1 MILFLPYKIQN
12 NDEHITNL
20 LIARVIYTNIK
31 LLFLFRQ
38 KMIYCELKPRETL
51 LNKQLWHTDM
61 FSYKALKIVFVCIPL
76 FLTIQGCAS
85 APQMAKVEPGKKQP
99 VNNSEW
105 IQNKQARFNEDIVTR
120 TLLTH
125 QLQAQV
131 ASHNAPAKE
140 ESPSAHPEPQFK
152 EVVEHFAVPFAKS
165 RSPLTSLGQRA
176 LDRAIKLVGDGE
188 IRVIGRPDEQSYDHG
203 ILAGLPQNRANIMR
217 NYLLSRGVSSKVISV
232 RVDTSPN
239 PPVDNVYVSN
249 VVVTHKQLIAEKR
262 IEIPTVQDEP
272 IVVQT
277 EALQPESNEPKTA
290 FENKAKVLLI
300 KWVLRLVQTK
310 QLSDAAG
317 ARIIRDLTGETTAEI
332 QEPQEN
338 KVVAAIA
345 AEQPE
350 EQPEEKHSE
359 VTPTLFVAAIST
371 IRKPL
376 WVLDTGITLKE
387 NLDVWSKQA
396 GWAAPEW
403 LASNFFQVTSAAT
416 LEGEFIDVLGQ
427 IAEGTRLNFCVTQR
441 QKRFKVMD
449 SNISCKN

>member
-1 MILFLPYKIQN
+1 
-12 NDEHITNL
+12 
-20 LIARVIYTNIK
+20 
-31 LLFLFRQ
+31 
-38 KMIYCELKPRETL
+38 MIYCELKPRETL

-85 APQMAKVEPGKKQP
+85 PPQMAKVEPEKKQP

-105 IQNKQARFNEDIVTR
+105 IQNKQARFNEDIVNR

-131 ASHNAPAKE
+131 ASHNVPVKEDAPL
-140 ESPSAHPEPQFK
+140 AHPEPQFK

-176 LDRAIKLVGDGE
+176 LDRAIKIVGEGE
-188 IRVIGRPDEQSYDHG
+188 IQVIGRPDEQNYDQG

-217 NYLLSRGVSSKVISV
+217 NYLLSHGVSAKVISV
-232 RVDTSPN
+232 RVDASAN
-239 PPVDNVYVSN
+239 PPVDSIYMSN
-249 VVVTHKQLIAEKR
+249 VVVTHKQPIVEKR
-262 IEIPTVQDEP
+262 IEIPAVQHAP
-272 IVVQT
+272 IIVQT
-277 EALQPESNEPKTA
+277 EELQPVSNEPKIA
-290 FENKAKVLLI
+290 FENKAKVSLI

-310 QLSDAAG
+310 QLSDAAA
-317 ARIIRDLTGETTAEI
+317 ARIIRDLTGETVAEI
-332 QEPQEN
+332 PELQEN
-338 KVVAAIA
+338 KVEAAIA
-345 AEQPE
+345 SEK
-350 EQPEEKHSE
+350 PEEKHSE

-376 WVLDTGITLKE
+376 WVLDTSMTLKE

-441 QKRFKVMD
+441 EKRFKVID